1 MSSPGENTEPAAAPA
16 PAESKTTVA
25 PTMGNI
31 IGALMGFKAIR
42 IALTYLSL
50 TITTNFM
57 TQIYMEKVLVN
68 NEAPPTLLN
77 FVWLFMF
84 IDVIINF
91 VLVLV
96 LILLGKLGALGP
108 AKDLYGEY
116 ILDYGVCLVCLIP
129 LALIV
134 ANVMYSK
141 KYFLYKDDGLRAIRA
156 LSDIIFYISIVI
168 NLIPFGLMQRL
179 TTQAIAKPGE
189 LFDDVVKS
197 AEKVSKLNTLFE
209 KGTTGTNISDV
220 VAILKAA
227 APVKSSGGGMKIK
240 RGS

>member
-1 MSSPGENTEPAAAPA
+1 MSETETATAATPALTD
-16 PAESKTTVA
+16 SKDTIKPTT
-25 PTMGNI
+25 GNI
-31 IGALMGFKAIR
+31 IGSLMAFKAIR

-116 ILDYGVCLVCLIP
+116 ILDYGVCLLCLIP
-129 LALIV
+129 LCLIV

-156 LSDIIFYISIVI
+156 LSDIMFYISIII
-168 NLIPFGLMQRL
+168 NIIPFGLMQRL
-179 TTQAIAKPGE
+179 TAQAVAKPGD
-189 LFDDVVKS
+189 LFDNVIAS
-197 AEKVSKLNTLFE
+197 SEKISKLNELFG
-209 KGTTGTNISDV
+209 KGASGINVSDV
-220 VAILKAA
+220 ERILNAA
-227 APVKSSGGGMKIK
+227 KPTKGGGLRVK
-240 RGS
+240 RS

>member
-1 MSSPGENTEPAAAPA
+1 MSAPGQ
-16 PAESKTTVA
+16 VA
-25 PTMGNI
+25 PTAPQPTIGNVMGS
-31 IGALMGFKAIR
+31 LMGFKAIR

-50 TITTNFM
+50 TIATNFM

-68 NEAPPTLLN
+68 NEAPPSLLN

-116 ILDYGVCLVCLIP
+116 ILDYGMCLVFLIP
-129 LALIV
+129 MSLII
-134 ANVMYSK
+134 ASVMYSK

-156 LSDIIFYISIVI
+156 LSDIIFYISIIVNI
-168 NLIPFGLMQRL
+168 IPFGLIQHLIAM
-179 TTQAIAKPGE
+179 AFAKPGA
-189 LFDDVVKS
+189 LFDDVLNS
-197 AEKVSKLNTLFE
+197 AKLLNDATA
-209 KGTTGTNISDV
+209 SS
-220 VAILKAA
+220 AA
-227 APVKSSGGGMKIK
+227 AMVKAMASKQ
-240 RGS
+240 